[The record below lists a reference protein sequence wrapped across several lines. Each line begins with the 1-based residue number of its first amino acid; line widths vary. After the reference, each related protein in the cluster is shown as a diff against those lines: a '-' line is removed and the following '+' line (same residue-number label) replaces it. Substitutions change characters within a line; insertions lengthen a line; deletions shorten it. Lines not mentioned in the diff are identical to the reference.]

1 MLITFIQTLTFILLG
16 YLYVIC
22 GICFIILMGIRLL
35 YTIVGVGFV
44 INVIVYVGFVGVL
57 VFVGLII
64 VVAVLDAGLLVMLSF
79 FIVTRFGIYTGILVT
94 LSFVEVF

>member
-1 MLITFIQTLTFILLG
+1 ME
-16 YLYVIC
+16 
-22 GICFIILMGIRLL
+22 IRLL

-79 FIVTRFGIYTGILVT
+79 FIVTRFGIYTCDSEFCR
-94 LSFVEVF
+94 SFLTSCKDN

>member
-22 GICFIILMGIRLL
+22 GICFIILMEIRLL
-35 YTIVGVGFV
+35 HSIVGFV

-57 VFVGLII
+57 VSVVPII
-64 VVAVLDAGLLVMLSF
+64 VVAVLGAGLLVMLSF

-94 LSFVEVF
+94 LSFVEVV